1 MNENFELYTDEVFVS
16 EARSIVTMICAD
28 VPSKEIASRLNIT
41 EYDVEDVMREF
52 IKDELLSKRNT

>member
-1 MNENFELYTDEVFVS
+1 MSNEKFELYTDEVFVS
-16 EARSIVTMICAD
+16 EANSIFMMILAD

-52 IKDELLSKRNT
+52 IKDELLSS

>member
-1 MNENFELYTDEVFVS
+1 MSNEKYELYTDEVFVS
-16 EARSIVTMICAD
+16 EANSIFMMILAD

-52 IKDELLSKRNT
+52 IKDELLSR